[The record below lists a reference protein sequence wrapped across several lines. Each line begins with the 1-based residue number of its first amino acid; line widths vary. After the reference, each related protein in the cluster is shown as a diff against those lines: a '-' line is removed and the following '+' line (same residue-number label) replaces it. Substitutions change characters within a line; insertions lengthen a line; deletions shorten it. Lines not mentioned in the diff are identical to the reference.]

1 MRAMALAPE
10 GGRLLA
16 IDRPAPSPGPG
27 ELLLR
32 VCVCGVCRTDL
43 HVVDGELPRLAGSIT
58 PGHEVVG
65 RVEALGEGAVGFSI
79 GQRVGAGWL
88 ASACGVCRYC
98 REGAENLCDRA
109 EFNGWT
115 RNGGY
120 AELMTADARF
130 CFPLPPDWSDEEAAP
145 LLCAGLI
152 GFRAWRAACGPRP
165 VARLGLYGFGAAA
178 HLLAQLAIAEGQE
191 VCAFTR
197 PGDRAAQTLA
207 RALGCAWAGGSNQS
221 APWPLDAAILFAPAG
236 ELVPLA
242 LGAVRKGGTVVCAG
256 IHMSD
261 IPAFPY
267 SLLWGERRLVSVANL
282 TRADGADY
290 LSRAARAGVRP
301 QVTAYPL
308 KDANRALDDLR
319 SGAFSGAAVL
329 QVSGSGPLNG

>member
-1 MRAMALAPE
+1 MRAMVPSPE
-10 GGRLLA
+10 GGRLLTVE
-16 IDRPAPSPGPG
+16 RPTPAPGPG
-27 ELLLR
+27 ELLIR
-32 VCVCGVCRTDL
+32 VCACGVCRTDL
-43 HVVDGELPRLAGSIT
+43 HVVDGDLPRLAASIT
-58 PGHEVVG
+58 PGHEVIG
-65 RVEALGEGAVGFSI
+65 RVEALGDGAKGFSI
-79 GQRVGAGWL
+79 GQRVGVGWL

-98 REGAENLCDRA
+98 LEGAENLCDRA

-130 CFPLPPDWSDEEAAP
+130 CFALPPDWSDEEAAP

-152 GFRAWRAACGPRP
+152 GFRAWRAACAPRP
-165 VARLGLYGFGAAA
+165 VVRLGLFGFGAAA

-191 VCAFTR
+191 VSAFTR
-197 PGDRAAQTLA
+197 PGDRAAQDLA
-207 RALGCAWAGGSNQS
+207 RALGCAWAGGSDQS

-242 LGAVRKGGTVVCAG
+242 LAAVRKGGSVVCAG

-261 IPAFPY
+261 IPSFPY

-290 LSRAARAGVRP
+290 LERAARAGVRP
-301 QVTAYPL
+301 QVTAYRL
-308 KDANRALDDLR
+308 SDANQALDDLR
-319 SGAFSGAAVL
+319 SGAFAGAAVL
-329 QVSGSGPLNG
+329 QVADARRLSG